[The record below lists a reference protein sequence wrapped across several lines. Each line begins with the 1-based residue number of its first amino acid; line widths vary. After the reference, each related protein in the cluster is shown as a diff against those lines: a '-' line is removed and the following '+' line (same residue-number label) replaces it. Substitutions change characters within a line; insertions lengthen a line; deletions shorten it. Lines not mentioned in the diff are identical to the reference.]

1 MSSLD
6 QSVTAKIQSGVLPK
20 SVTEAR
26 VGRGRGG
33 HCAVCPVVIRPPDPE
48 VEVELESRR
57 GVFHQACFNLWRDVV
72 AGLRAQE
79 SWVRSSSPWGVSV
92 RASAPGTGVLLHI
105 VPF

>member
-1 MSSLD
+1 MRTLD

-20 SVTEAR
+20 SIPEAR

-33 HCAVCPVVIRPPDPE
+33 HCAVCHMAVRPPDPE
-48 VEVELESRR
+48 IEVEVEFRR

-79 SWVRSSSPWGVSV
+79 S
-92 RASAPGTGVLLHI
+92 
-105 VPF
+105 

>member
-6 QSVTAKIQSGVLPK
+6 QAVTAKIQSGALPK
-20 SVTEAR
+20 SIPEAR

-33 HCAVCPVVIRPPDPE
+33 HCAVCHVAIRPPDPE
-48 VEVELESRR
+48 IEVEVESRR

-79 SWVRSSSPWGVSV
+79 S
-92 RASAPGTGVLLHI
+92 
-105 VPF
+105 